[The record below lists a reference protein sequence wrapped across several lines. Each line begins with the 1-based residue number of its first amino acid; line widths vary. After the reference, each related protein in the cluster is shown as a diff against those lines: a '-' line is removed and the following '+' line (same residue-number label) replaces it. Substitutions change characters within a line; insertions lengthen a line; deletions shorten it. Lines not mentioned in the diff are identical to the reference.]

1 MACASAL
8 TAKKEKYMSWIKEF
22 SKSASNVFKGQV
34 LEGFQPLDFYHFFPL
49 WYDLWVA
56 SIAHA
61 IKKLDLE
68 SKHFSEIKGILPPP
82 SNLRA
87 ILIKLI
93 PSYHA
98 KPTENKKDYKS
109 VANFFARMLKESCP
123 DDPFALKSNPRHT
136 NSEIG
141 TFISHIKWNKA
152 DIQSARKIGQLIT
165 AAGSLVHGLYNDVV
179 TDLGWDVYGPYT
191 LKSNQVLLIR
201 HFPNLRPKELWTE
214 KLLANVKEVVIYA
227 IYENVLWKISFVGCH
242 TISKGQ
248 SPVAGMKK
256 FAVRAD
262 GEFLKIDEINNLVD
276 EFSIK
281 ATEIYKQI
289 RKMNFEKLKLLVM
302 KQECYQFKKLFDK
315 AKIDWQPTDEM
326 IARVKNKPLLQGIF
340 PHGKL
345 IETIKEF
352 EKIFGIDE
360 FEREILKKFK
370 KIAPIK

>member
-1 MACASAL
+1 
-8 TAKKEKYMSWIKEF
+8 MSWIKKF
-22 SKSASNVFKGQV
+22 SKSASNIFKGQV
-34 LEGFQPLDFYHFFPL
+34 LEGLQPLDFYHFFPL

-56 SIAHA
+56 NIAQA
-61 IKKLDLE
+61 IKKLELE
-68 SKHFSEIKGILPPP
+68 SKHFSEIKEILPPP
-82 SNLRA
+82 SNMRA

-98 KPTENKKDYKS
+98 KRVENKKDYKS

-123 DDPFALKSNPRHT
+123 VDPFALKSNPRHT
-136 NSEIG
+136 KSEIG
-141 TFISHIKWNKA
+141 TLISNIKWNKA

-191 LKSNQVLLIR
+191 LKTNRALLIR
-201 HFPNLRPKELWTE
+201 HFPNLRPNELWPK
-214 KLLANVKEVVIYA
+214 KLLSNTKEVIIYA
-227 IYENVLWKISFVGCH
+227 IYEDVAWRISFVGCH

-248 SPVAGMKK
+248 SPVVGMKR
-256 FAVRAD
+256 FAIYAD
-262 GEFLKIDEINNLVD
+262 GEFLQTEEISNLVD
-276 EFSIK
+276 EFSVK

-289 RKMNFEKLKLLVM
+289 RKMDFENLKLLVM
-302 KQECYQFKKLFDK
+302 KQECYQLKGLFDK
-315 AKIDWQPTDEM
+315 AGFDWQPTDGM
-326 IARVKNKPLLQGIF
+326 MARIKNKPLLKGIF
-340 PHGKL
+340 PRGKF
-345 IETIKEF
+345 IETTEEF